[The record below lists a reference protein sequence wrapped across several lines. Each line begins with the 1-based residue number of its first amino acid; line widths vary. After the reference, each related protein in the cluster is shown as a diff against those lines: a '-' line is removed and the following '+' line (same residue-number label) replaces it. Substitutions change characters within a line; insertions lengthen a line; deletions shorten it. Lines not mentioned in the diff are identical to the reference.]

1 MNCAERGVLVVPLPP
16 SANNLYV
23 NARGRGRILSKAG
36 REYKQAVRILA
47 MGARLPLLRG
57 DVVLTMTVYFPN
69 RRRRDL
75 SNTLKVVED
84 SLTGVAYA
92 DDSQVSELH
101 LYRAYDSGNPRAVLT
116 VEPLTATEAA

>member
-1 MNCAERGVLVVPLPP
+1 MSRALTLPLPP
-16 SANNLYV
+16 STNNLYV

-36 REYKQAVRILA
+36 REYKQAVRVLA
-47 MGARLPLLRG
+47 LGARLPLLRG

-75 SNTLKVVED
+75 DNTLKVCLD
-84 SLTGVAYA
+84 SLSGVAYA

-101 LYRAYDSGNPRAVLT
+101 LYRAYDSGNPRAELVIGAAT
-116 VEPLTATEAA
+116 DTAREAA

>member
-1 MNCAERGVLVVPLPP
+1 VSRTLTLPLPP

-75 SNTLKVVED
+75 DNTLKVCQD

-92 DDSQVSELH
+92 DDSQVCELH
-101 LYRAYDSGNPRAVLT
+101 LYREYDSGNPRAEVS
-116 VEPLTATEAA
+116 VRAATDSARAA